1 MMPPPPAKKKHTAW
15 IVIAVTV
22 GLLVI
27 CSAIG
32 QAANSAGSTTSTT
45 TTTSDVQ
52 PTDTPVPTQGTW
64 TVTHTYKGNGEKKTE
79 IFTVGNDW
87 KIDYACTGFTDGT
100 GVGGDLSVTVY
111 GADNSYIDLP
121 VNEQCPA
128 GKNTTGESEEHQ
140 GGSVYLD
147 ISASGGGWVVQVQ
160 ELQ

>member
-1 MMPPPPAKKKHTAW
+1 
-15 IVIAVTV
+15 
-22 GLLVI
+22 
-27 CSAIG
+27 
-32 QAANSAGSTTSTT
+32 
-45 TTTSDVQ
+45 
-52 PTDTPVPTQGTW
+52 
-64 TVTHTYKGNGEKKTE
+64 VTHTYKGNGEKKTE

-87 KIDYACTGFTDGT
+87 KIDYACTGFNDGT
-100 GVGGDLSVTVY
+100 GIGGDLSVTVY

-147 ISASGGGWVVQVQ
+147 ITASGGGWVVHIQ

>member
-1 MMPPPPAKKKHTAW
+1 MRQPPPKKNTVW
-15 IVIAVTV
+15 IVIAVII

-27 CSAIG
+27 CGMIG
-32 QAANSAGSTTSTT
+32 KAVSSAGSSTAS
-45 TTTSDVQ
+45 TTTSDAQ
-52 PTDTPVPTQGTW
+52 PTDTPIPTQGTW

-100 GVGGDLSVTVY
+100 GTGGDLSVTVY

-140 GGSVYLD
+140 SGSVYLD